1 MQHDVT
7 TSSPPLKL
15 PERNRQAS
23 RRAFTHGGV
32 LDVYENGISFVDQ
45 MSAMRG
51 YASSCGWVGVFSAVL
66 GLYISF
72 FITGVSWVTVLQ
84 FVLLFVFLFFVQIDW
99 VGYRAEPVL
108 FDQPARKV
116 HVFKS
121 LGLPWWQWG
130 WNVFGRPRC
139 EVQSYNWDCVSAE
152 VVSYTI
158 FTGQVPRREASLVL
172 TITDRPGGSVEIQ
185 RVGVGPSFGFGN
197 PSGPVERWEYIRR
210 MMEGVGPVWTPG
222 ESRYQDFGVSLGEAL
237 TIAQPLIGPGSR
249 QHWKKGP
256 AMWLLGTISL
266 IALPLTAYIGLNR
279 YISYRLQRKPRWPA
293 EVLQSVGAGPFTDAV
308 LRQRLSLEKP
318 AVTGKRRPSHSS
330 SI

>member
-1 MQHDVT
+1 M
-7 TSSPPLKL
+7 
-15 PERNRQAS
+15 
-23 RRAFTHGGV
+23 
-32 LDVYENGISFVDQ
+32 DVYEHGISFVDQ

-51 YASSCGWVGVFSAVL
+51 YASSCGWVGVFSSAL

-72 FITGVSWVTVLQ
+72 FVTGLSWVTILQ
-84 FVLLFVFLFFVQIDW
+84 FALLFVFLLFVQTDW

-108 FDQPARKV
+108 FDQAARKV

-139 EVQSYNWDCVSAE
+139 EVQSYDWDCAGAE
-152 VVSYTI
+152 IVSYTI

-172 TITDRPGGSVEIQ
+172 TIADRPGSPVEIH

-197 PSGPVERWEYIRR
+197 QSGPVERWEYIRR

-222 ESRYQDFGVSLGEAL
+222 DSRYQDFGVSLGEAL

-249 QHWKKGP
+249 QYWKKGP
-256 AMWLLGTISL
+256 AMWLLGAISL

-279 YISYRLQRKPRWPA
+279 YISYRLQRKPRWPV

-318 AVTGKRRPSHSS
+318 AGTGKKRHKRSS
-330 SI
+330 SV